1 MKRFLKKVLLFIFC
15 ITALVSAFL
24 VFFFTQISPQYTE
37 NYQASII
44 DKVARLESLESPKII
59 LVGNSNLV
67 YGINSELIQEEMG
80 MPVVNLGL
88 HGGLGNMFH
97 EDMAKLNIGEG
108 DIVVVCHTEY
118 ADGNSLGNPELTW
131 LTIENHR
138 NLWKIIRPDDVGSLL
153 TGLPSYVLK
162 ASYYWVTGEAD
173 HTVINYN
180 QRVMFNEF
188 GDNIYPREERVFE
201 FGPDV
206 VKVPEIN
213 DNFIARINEFYAY
226 CKEKNADLVIA
237 GYPIAD
243 GEYTPSKEEYETFGE
258 ELEQQLDCEVISD
271 FTDYMFPY
279 DMFFNTYLHLTIEG
293 AEMRSE
299 QLVEDLKQYL
309 EK

>member
-1 MKRFLKKVLLFIFC
+1 MKKFIKKVILFVLC
-15 ITALVSAFL
+15 IGVTVSAFL
-24 VFFFTQISPQYTE
+24 VFFFTKISPQYTA

-44 DKVARLESLESPKII
+44 DKIARLESLESPKII

-67 YGINSELIQEEMG
+67 YGINSELIQKEMG

-131 LTIENHR
+131 LTIENHQ
-138 NLWKIIRPDDVGSLL
+138 NLWKIIRPDDVGALL

-162 ASYYWVTGEAD
+162 ASYYWITGEED

-180 QRVMFNEF
+180 QRVMFNEY
-188 GDNIYPREERVFE
+188 GDNIYPREEQVFE

-213 DNFIARINEFYAY
+213 DNFITRINEFYAY
-226 CKEKNADLVIA
+226 CNEKGADLVLA

-243 GEYTPSKEEYETFGE
+243 GEYTPPAEDYRKFQE
-258 ELEQQLDCEVISD
+258 ELEQRLECEVISD

-279 DMFFNTYLHLTIEG
+279 DMFFNTYLHLTTEG
-293 AEMRSE
+293 AEIRSK
-299 QLVEDLKQYL
+299 QLVEDLKLYL
-309 EK
+309 EE